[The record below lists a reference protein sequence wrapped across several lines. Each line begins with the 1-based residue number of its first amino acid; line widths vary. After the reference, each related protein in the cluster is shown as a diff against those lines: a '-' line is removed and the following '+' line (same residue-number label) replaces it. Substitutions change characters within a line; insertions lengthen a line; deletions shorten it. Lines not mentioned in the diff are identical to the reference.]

1 MDDDARQ
8 ERIESH
14 LAELARMVEDLS
26 ETVARQEATLDRLG
40 KRVAFLMEREAERE
54 ADGGAAVFADR
65 RPPHW

>member
-65 RPPHW
+65 PPPHW